1 MNKDKKLKIYLGSV
15 YLLIISIFLWFF
27 FNNLSIEELSN
38 YEFLRNNREFFLN
51 FKQNNFFYTVLI
63 FFLFTIFWVL
73 LLGFGSPVALISGF
87 IFGKWIGT
95 FIVVISLSIGATILY
110 LFANFFFKEIIKNK
124 YEIKFSYL
132 KLKIEKNEFFFF
144 LMYRFIGGI
153 PFFIANIL
161 PVIFNIKIK
170 NYFFGTLLGILPQ
183 LFIIVSLGSGFENII
198 SKNLTQPSF
207 YELLLSKEIYIP
219 ILSFF
224 ILILLIFFARKKF

>member
-95 FIVVISLSIGATILY
+95 FIVAISLSIGATILY

-132 KLKIEKNEFFFF
+132 KLKIEKNEFFYF

-170 NYFFGTLLGILPQ
+170 NYFLGTLLGILPQ
-183 LFIIVSLGSGFENII
+183 LFIIVSLGNGFENII
-198 SKNLTQPSF
+198 NENLTQPTI

-224 ILILLIFFARKKF
+224 ILILLVFFAKKKF